1 MTEEYIKKS
10 WRNLITPFLIGF
22 VIFMVSI
29 LFHFL
34 GSKRPTPQ
42 TISFF
47 GCVLGLVFMVFTG
60 IKMLK
65 FRGYL
70 KSLNKEQKN

>member
-1 MTEEYIKKS
+1 MIEEYIKKS

-22 VIFMVSI
+22 VIFILSL
-29 LFHFL
+29 LFHYL

-65 FRGYL
+65 FRRYL
-70 KSLNKEQKN
+70 ESLNDEQKK